1 MKKTIKII
9 LITLSLL
16 LIIVASYAGY
26 YMYIFLKFPKLNI
39 SKQDTNE
46 QLISKTDTWFTH
58 LQENQLFNGAVLV
71 SQNGKPLLKKGYG
84 WTNAQK
90 NKPINAQS
98 SFRLASVSKQFTA
111 TGIMLLKEKELLNFD
126 DLVTNFFPS
135 FPYKH
140 VTLRNLLNQ
149 TSGIPDIDYT
159 QENTKT
165 IFTNE
170 SVITELIQSKK
181 PLNFKPSSKYE
192 YANINYIILARVI
205 ELISNQSFE
214 AFMKQEIFIPLEMK
228 NTRVFSLLSSD
239 KNFENK
245 TDDLYF
251 ENNSLIKI
259 QPTSFDGIVGDGA
272 VFSSVDD
279 LLKWNQFWLH
289 NPLISNK
296 TIKEAYI
303 TPKLNNGGMSN
314 YGFGL
319 LIENN
324 QIWHN
329 GSWLGARTLLIRN
342 PQKEICIAI
351 LENASNPNIDTIHIW
366 INKLNRY
373 FK

>member
-1 MKKTIKII
+1 MKKTIKIT

-90 NKPINAQS
+90 NKSINAQS

-111 TGIMLLKEKELLNFD
+111 AGIMLLKEKELLNFD

-135 FPYKH
+135 FPYKY

-205 ELISNQSFE
+205 ELICNQSFE

-239 KNFENK
+239 KNFKNK

-289 NPLISNK
+289 NPLCL
-296 TIKEAYI
+296 T
-303 TPKLNNGGMSN
+303 TDLD
-314 YGFGL
+314 
-319 LIENN
+319 
-324 QIWHN
+324 
-329 GSWLGARTLLIRN
+329 
-342 PQKEICIAI
+342 C
-351 LENASNPNIDTIHIW
+351 
-366 INKLNRY
+366 
-373 FK
+373 